1 LEGASKLP
9 IAGWA
14 ANKGGEDIDVG
25 GGLKC
30 PPKLAGVVGIVGAI
44 GGGIG
49 DMAGSAIL

>member
-30 PPKLAGVVGIVGAI
+30 PPKLGGAGIVEAI
-44 GGGIG
+44 GGEIG
-49 DMAGSAIL
+49 DMAGNAIL